1 MSERGSIDQ
10 ITCSV
15 CGRDAT
21 SSRGGRDSVTAG
33 VSVGW
38 WAQSL
43 QDQDRHICGSCYRSL
58 HPLEREGWLRPRAAL
73 SLAPA
78 LPVIQALTCLA

>member
-1 MSERGSIDQ
+1 MSERTPTER

-15 CGRDAT
+15 CGRDARP
-21 SSRGGRDSVTAG
+21 SRAGRDSVTAA

-73 SLAPA
+73 SLTPV
-78 LPVIQALTCLA
+78 LPVLQALTALA

>member
-1 MSERGSIDQ
+1 MPERAPIDR

-15 CGRDAT
+15 CGRDAAY
-21 SSRGGRDSVTAG
+21 SRSARDSVAAA

-43 QDQDRHICGSCYRSL
+43 QDQDRHICGACYRSL

-73 SLAPA
+73 SLAPV
-78 LPVIQALTCLA
+78 LPLVQALTSLV